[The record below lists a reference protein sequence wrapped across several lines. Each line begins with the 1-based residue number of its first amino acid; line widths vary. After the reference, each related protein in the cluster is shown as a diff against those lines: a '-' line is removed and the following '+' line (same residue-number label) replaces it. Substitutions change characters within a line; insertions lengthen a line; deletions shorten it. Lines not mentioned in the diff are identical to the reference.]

1 MPGRLRP
8 VTDGL
13 LLFSLAHPYGVVLE
27 PMRSELAIASV
38 TAVLKHV
45 LENGLVQYAVTNSI
59 GSDVVVTSLPPDR
72 ITSGV
77 DERAQLNLF
86 LYQATPNTRLRTRP
100 PGSSGNGTP
109 ARPPLALDLYYLLS
123 AYGAHDLDTDVLI
136 GYTLRLFHE
145 TPTLSR
151 DLIKR
156 TLSSLSSAGNGRAA
170 SPALGALAEP
180 GLADQMEE
188 ISMLPQ
194 FVSIEEMS
202 RLWSALQARFR
213 PSAVYKASVVV
224 INGGE

>member
-1 MPGRLRP
+1 
-8 VTDGL
+8 
-13 LLFSLAHPYGVVLE
+13 VLG

-59 GSDVVVTSLPPDR
+59 GSDVVVSSIPPDR
-72 ITSGV
+72 ITSGA

-86 LYQATPNTRLRTRP
+86 LYQATPNTRLRARP
-100 PGSSGNGTP
+100 LGNSERGMA
-109 ARPPLALDLYYLLS
+109 ARPPLALDLFYLIS

-136 GYTLRLFHE
+136 GYALRLFHD
-145 TPTLSR
+145 TPTFSR
-151 DLIKR
+151 DLIKK
-156 TLSSLSSAGNGRAA
+156 TLATLSSAGNGRATI
-170 SPALGALAEP
+170 PALAALAEP

-188 ISMLPQ
+188 ISMSPQ